1 MSSSRQVES
10 EKDINSIHIDTAQIP
25 THARDEL
32 AAATLDFM
40 HRILNQP
47 GGREAL
53 NARITAKKAA
63 TAAR

>member
-1 MSSSRQVES
+1 MSGSRQVES
-10 EKDINSIHIDTAQIP
+10 EQNGGIHIDITQIP